1 MSGTA
6 GASGAAGSGGT
17 SGAATYRYVKLV
29 AKSEQLGHV
38 WTSVAEFQVLTTGG
52 KTLDR
57 TGWTV
62 TADSEELSPEVAPA
76 TNAIDGDT
84 ATYWHTYWVPGGAT
98 DAPLPHS
105 LIVDLGAAAE
115 VTGFTYLPRQNSG
128 NGRIKD
134 WEFYVSNSNTTWGS
148 PVKTGSFPDGT
159 ALRTVTF

>member
-1 MSGTA
+1 V
-6 GASGAAGSGGT
+6 
-17 SGAATYRYVKLV
+17 TYRYVKLL
-29 AKSEQLGHV
+29 AKTEQGGHV

-76 TNAIDGDT
+76 TNAIDGDS
-84 ATYWHTYWVPGGAT
+84 ATYWHTYWEPSGT
-98 DAPLPHS
+98 NDAPLPHY

-115 VTGFTYLPRQNSG
+115 VTGFTYLPRQNSR

-134 WEFYVSNSNTTWGS
+134 WEFYVSSSGTTWGS
-148 PVKTGSFPDGT
+148 PIKTGSFPDGT
-159 ALRTVTF
+159 ALQTVTF